1 MTTVAGPARVARIEI
16 LRTIALY
23 KLLKV
28 MLLLALAY
36 GEVRLSDAS
45 LTAKLVTWASARPLG
60 LEHKVV
66 TWLLEWFSGLSAS
79 RVHALRMVTLAYAA
93 VFAVEGI
100 GLWMR
105 KRWAEWMTTI
115 ITASLIPLELW
126 ELFNKPNIG
135 KAAVFVANV
144 AIVIILVRHVRR
156 SRAQHA
162 HPESSGAG
170 FVK

>member
-1 MTTVAGPARVARIEI
+1 MTTDARPAPLPRFDV

-23 KLLKV
+23 KLVKV

-45 LTAKLVTWASARPLG
+45 LTAKLVSWASARPFG

-66 TWLLEWFSGLSAS
+66 TQLLEWFSGLSAS

-93 VFAVEGI
+93 VFAIEGI

-126 ELFNKPNIG
+126 ELFNRPNIG

-144 AIVIILVRHVRR
+144 AIVVILIRHVRSKAR
-156 SRAQHA
+156 Q
-162 HPESSGAG
+162 G
-170 FVK
+170 